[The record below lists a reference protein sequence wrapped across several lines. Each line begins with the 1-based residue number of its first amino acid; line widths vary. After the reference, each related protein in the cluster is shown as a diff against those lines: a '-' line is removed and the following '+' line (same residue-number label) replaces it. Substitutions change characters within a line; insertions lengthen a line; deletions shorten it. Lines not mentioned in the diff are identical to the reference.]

1 MSRTFKIAIIA
12 AFANFTLIPAAEAQ
26 TGIENVS
33 VRVAYGD
40 LDMLSMKGAQTLL
53 KRIEGAARKV
63 CKDTKRRSPLKRR
76 SDSECR
82 RDTVGSIIA
91 QLNFTTLT
99 AAWNNDQPSSVQL
112 SAR

>member
-1 MSRTFKIAIIA
+1 MSRTFKIATIA
-12 AFANFTLIPAAEAQ
+12 AFASFALLPAAAAQ
-26 TGIENVS
+26 TGVENVS

-40 LDMLSMKGAQTLL
+40 LDMSSMKGAQTLL

-63 CKDTKRRSPLKRR
+63 CRDTIRRSPLKPR

-82 RDTVGSIIA
+82 RDTVGSTVA
-91 QLNFTTLT
+91 QLNITTLT
-99 AAWNNDQPSSVQL
+99 AAWNKNLPSSVQL